1 MLKEKLRA
9 VQNSLPLKKIDLS
22 VFTLY
27 KDINIGITKEVRET
41 SQNWEKINKLLKK
54 ILCTWQDHK

>member
-9 VQNSLPLKKIDLS
+9 VQNSLPLKKIDLP

-27 KDINIGITKEVRET
+27 KDLNIGITKEVRET